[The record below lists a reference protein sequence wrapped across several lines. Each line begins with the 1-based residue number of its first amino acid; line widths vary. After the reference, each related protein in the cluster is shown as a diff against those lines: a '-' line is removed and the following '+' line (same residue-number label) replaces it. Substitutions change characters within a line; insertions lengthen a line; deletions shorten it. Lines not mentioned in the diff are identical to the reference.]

1 MASKYSK
8 HYAVGMRANGSKITR
23 IAYPQNT
30 QKKFEHWDCPARNC
44 VAHMDVELADGRVIS
59 SKDLILE
66 NKFKIKDMEKLEKF
80 ISDISGGVA

>member
-30 QKKFEHWDCPARNC
+30 KKKFEHWECPARNS
-44 VAHMDVELADGRVIS
+44 VEHMDVELADGRVIS

-66 NKFKIKDMEKLEKF
+66 NKFKIKDVAKLDKF
-80 ISDISGGVA
+80 ISDISEGVA